1 MVRKNVKETTGKGW
15 FDMPAP
21 SIAPELKKD
30 IEILQDLGEA
40 FSLCTFGQNV
50 GYIVKR
56 ASRKMEVLPRCFI
69 RMVRF
74 NWDFSCNNLS
84 GRSTSFLQL
93 AAGGQSPFL
102 LLITPRFF
110 ISDLCFSSLISYFKI
125 LEGNAFGL

>member
-84 GRSTSFLQL
+84 GRSLFFFFD
-93 AAGGQSPFL
+93 FL
-102 LLITPRFF
+102 LQDFGGKCIWVIVQVWLCITCLRA
-110 ISDLCFSSLISYFKI
+110 K
-125 LEGNAFGL
+125 A